1 MKDQLPVNL
10 LPGQT
15 VEDPSIKQEDPS
27 FKQPSPIS
35 TQENTFD
42 VSGFSDE
49 KLIKQ
54 ETLSPMECSTLD
66 YKTAVLETKC
76 VNKGLVD
83 ESKLHV
89 ALPSLTDYSFVQ
101 QPRTELAELS
111 PVDSNSVNMAAIIKN
126 EPLEAG
132 YNLNKC
138 LKNISHTNATV
149 CETNIGSTRSESTNR
164 VMPDAPILVIRS
176 VYSLADKGNNSNR
189 KLRQNDWYVKRETSH
204 FLNKSRRY
212 MKLLGVI
219 KCDNSKDLKL
229 HLPCF
234 VVLETL
240 MNTGGKLQGHVKCS
254 LPCKQTYVNNL
265 CTNIA
270 KKKILKTKRES
281 QRVYKKRH
289 EYSNGTLTPHEVHSQ
304 EGENPEANIS
314 TGEIIRLLQHVLFVN
329 ICENVSAKNTHLP
342 TDIKELVQLLP
353 VCSDDKGETFKEVK
367 IANQSFLINTKELET
382 GNLCEILNRK
392 MQQKQLDQK
401 EQING
406 AKAFTFSDM
415 SDYTDDSSVIVSE
428 SSDNDDDDDLFT
440 NESLVLKSRSNLTN
454 NISSDPKDP
463 TGLISMHTYY
473 KRSSSPWSDVSDC
486 SDISAKEISSSTN
499 PRKPMLRSGLMH
511 AQLSKDLDLQF

>member
-1 MKDQLPVNL
+1 
-10 LPGQT
+10 
-15 VEDPSIKQEDPS
+15 
-27 FKQPSPIS
+27 
-35 TQENTFD
+35 
-42 VSGFSDE
+42 
-49 KLIKQ
+49 
-54 ETLSPMECSTLD
+54 
-66 YKTAVLETKC
+66 
-76 VNKGLVD
+76 
-83 ESKLHV
+83 
-89 ALPSLTDYSFVQ
+89 
-101 QPRTELAELS
+101 
-111 PVDSNSVNMAAIIKN
+111 
-126 EPLEAG
+126 
-132 YNLNKC
+132 
-138 LKNISHTNATV
+138 
-149 CETNIGSTRSESTNR
+149 
-164 VMPDAPILVIRS
+164 
-176 VYSLADKGNNSNR
+176 
-189 KLRQNDWYVKRETSH
+189 
-204 FLNKSRRY
+204 

-240 MNTGGKLQGHVKCS
+240 MNTGGKLQGHVECS

-382 GNLCEILNRK
+382 GNLCEILNTK
-392 MQQKQLDQK
+392 MQQKQLDQE

-428 SSDNDDDDDLFT
+428 SSDNDDDDDDLFT
-440 NESLVLKSRSNLTN
+440 NKSLVLKSRSNLTN

-499 PRKPMLRSGLMH
+499 PRKPMLRSGLMP